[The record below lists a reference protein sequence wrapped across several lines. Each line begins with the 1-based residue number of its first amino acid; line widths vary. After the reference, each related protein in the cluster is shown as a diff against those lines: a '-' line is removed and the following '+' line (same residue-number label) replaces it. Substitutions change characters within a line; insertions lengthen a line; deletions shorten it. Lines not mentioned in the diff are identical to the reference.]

1 MSRPPRRAWA
11 RRALPLLLLLGL
23 AAAPRP
29 AAAQELVADLSS
41 HLIAITT
48 GFTGTSVVLFGA
60 IEGPGDVVIIVRGPS
75 TDVAVRRKARIAGL
89 WVNRDRITFGNVPS
103 FYAVAS
109 SRPLDAIGPPER
121 LDLHEVGFD
130 HLKLATLETDV
141 DPADVP
147 FFRRALIREKERQ
160 GLFAPEVG
168 KVSFLGNRLFRTT
181 FGFPANVP
189 TGNYLVEVLLVRD
202 RAVASAQTTPLFI
215 SKLGVGASI
224 FDFAHQQGPLY
235 GVVAILA
242 ALMAG
247 WLAHL
252 AFRRA

>member
-1 MSRPPRRAWA
+1 VSGPLRRTW
-11 RRALPLLLLLGL
+11 LLAVALLLGL

-29 AAAQELVADLSS
+29 VAAQELVADLSS

-60 IEGPGDVVIIVRGPS
+60 VEGPGDVVIIVRGPS

-89 WVNRDRITFGNVPS
+89 WINRDRITFGNVPS
-103 FYAVAS
+103 FYAMAS
-109 SRPLDAIGPPER
+109 SRPIEAIGPPEL

-130 HLKLATLETDV
+130 HLKLETLDADV

-147 FFRRALIREKERQ
+147 FFRRALIREKERE
-160 GLFAPEVG
+160 GLFARNVA
-168 KVSFLGNRLFRTT
+168 KVSFLGSRLFRTT
-181 FGFPANVP
+181 FDFPANVP

-215 SKLGVGASI
+215 SKIGVGASI
-224 FDFAHQQGPLY
+224 FDFAHDRGAGY
-235 GVVAILA
+235 GGSRGCSRARE
-242 ALMAG
+242 
-247 WLAHL
+247 
-252 AFRRA
+252 RR